1 MSRIGRHAVGSSPA
15 CQDSSVAREASSSNG
30 FVKDFF
36 RVVNNGHLGPHQK
49 MTKPADSRLVLLG
62 NPGVGKSALIVR
74 FITSRFIWEY
84 DPTLECTYR
93 HTVMVDDENV
103 TMEIL
108 DTAGRGE
115 NILQDGNIN
124 WGEGFLLVYS
134 TTDRGSFEDI
144 LHLHQHIASVKKT
157 QNFSCV
163 LVGNK
168 NDLTHERKVEQEEA
182 EQLAVELSCCFFECS
197 ACDGGDAVGEAFKEL
212 HRDVVRRRMVNS
224 MRRRR
229 SSAQQMKQVLN
240 KMFTKINS

>member
-1 MSRIGRHAVGSSPA
+1 MSRLGRHGVGSSPA
-15 CQDSSVAREASSSNG
+15 CQESSVAREASSSNG

-36 RVVNNGHLGPHQK
+36 RVVNNGHLGTSQK

-62 NPGVGKSALIVR
+62 NPGVGKSALVVR
-74 FITSRFIWEY
+74 FITKRFIWEY

-93 HTVMVDDENV
+93 HTTMVDDENV
-103 TMEIL
+103 SMEIL
-108 DTAGRGE
+108 DTAGKGE
-115 NILQDGNIN
+115 SIHQEGNIN

-134 TTDRGSFEDI
+134 TTDRESFEDI
-144 LHLHQHIASVKKT
+144 VNLHQHIASVKKT

-168 NDLTHERKVEQEEA
+168 NDLTHERKVGQEEA
-182 EQLAVELSCCFFECS
+182 EQLAVDLSCCFFECS
-197 ACDGGDAVGEAFKEL
+197 ACDGGEAVDESFKEL

-229 SSAQQMKQVLN
+229 SSAQQVKQVLN

>member
-1 MSRIGRHAVGSSPA
+1 MSRLGRHGVGSSPA
-15 CQDSSVAREASSSNG
+15 CQESSVAREASSSNG

-36 RVVNNGHLGPHQK
+36 RVVNNGHLGTSQK

-62 NPGVGKSALIVR
+62 NPGVGKS
-74 FITSRFIWEY
+74 
-84 DPTLECTYR
+84 ECTYR
-93 HTVMVDDENV
+93 HTTMVDDENV
-103 TMEIL
+103 SMEIL
-108 DTAGRGE
+108 DTAGKGE
-115 NILQDGNIN
+115 SIHQEGNIN

-134 TTDRGSFEDI
+134 TTDRESFEDI
-144 LHLHQHIASVKKT
+144 VNLHQHIASVKKT

-168 NDLTHERKVEQEEA
+168 NDLTHERKVGQEEA
-182 EQLAVELSCCFFECS
+182 EQLAVDLSCCFFECS
-197 ACDGGDAVGEAFKEL
+197 ACDGGEAVDESFKEL

-229 SSAQQMKQVLN
+229 SSAQQVKQVLN